1 MNAKLTKGLAAAAI
15 SAAMMLGAA
24 APALAEDVVKTLP
37 KNNDGGYYLTKTYEG
52 VHDSTVTE
60 DLSFKVKNY
69 KFTDTNDKVTD
80 ENMPTVTITDVKDAT
95 SGAHN
100 LKLNLQKYASAGY
113 YYYKVKEDAG
123 NTAGVT
129 YDDHEYFL
137 KVTVSYVKDNDG
149 NIDYNNTKI
158 DSVSLWDV
166 DPTDPTVDITKT
178 DHKVAGF
185 KNTYNSGTLAVK
197 KEIAG
202 NLAQGSDEFKIR
214 VTFTSTKPVGSVV
227 SYTVDGET
235 NTIKTNDWT
244 GPDGSY
250 TASADITVKGGSTVD
265 FSNLPDDVK
274 YSVEETDHG
283 DGYTPSY
290 DNNKSGA
297 MKATD
302 AVEDVTTT
310 VTNTKESKVDMGVL
324 LNNAPYIAIIGG
336 AAVVAIYVVNKRRH
350 SDMD

>member
-24 APALAEDVVKTLP
+24 APALAEDVKTLP
-37 KNNDGGYYLTKTYEG
+37 NNDGGYYLTKTYEG

-60 DLSFKVKNY
+60 NLSFAVTNY
-69 KFTDTNDKVTD
+69 KFTDTNDQVTA
-80 ENMPTVTITDVKDAT
+80 ENMPTASITDVKDAT
-95 SGAHN
+95 SGAPIN

-113 YYYKVKEDAG
+113 YYYKVKENAG

-129 YDDHEYFL
+129 YDDHEYYL
-137 KVTVSYVKDNDG
+137 KVTVSYVKDSDG
-149 NIDYNNTKI
+149 NIDYHNTKI

-202 NLAQGSDEFKIR
+202 NLAQGSDKFKIH

-235 NTIKTNDWT
+235 NSIKAWT
-244 GPDGSY
+244 ESDGTY

-265 FSNLPDDVK
+265 FSNLPEGVK
-274 YSVEETDHG
+274 YSVDETDHG
-283 DGYTPSY
+283 DYTPSY